1 MCRCE
6 AGNIEDAELSADVR
20 KNIMRYRSLTG
31 QTLGKSQSV
40 IKRKGQITP
49 LDPVAIGSDSLRP
62 VSSSVATLGEPE
74 YFPAMYRIPS
84 NTCNAAVSFETIS
97 GGVMFCHR
105 GNNPPAW
112 NKSARASAVYI
123 QGSS

>member
-1 MCRCE
+1 MNETASDNAVSIAYRPDVGEVPVCE
-6 AGNIEDAELSADVR
+6 QALESVSRHRFVVPRED
-20 KNIMRYRSLTG
+20 
-31 QTLGKSQSV
+31 
-40 IKRKGQITP
+40 
-49 LDPVAIGSDSLRP
+49 DSLRP

-84 NTCNAAVSFETIS
+84 NTCKAAVSFETIS

-123 QGSS
+123 KGSSSVSL

>member
-1 MCRCE
+1 M
-6 AGNIEDAELSADVR
+6 
-20 KNIMRYRSLTG
+20 
-31 QTLGKSQSV
+31 
-40 IKRKGQITP
+40 IKRKDQNP
-49 LDPVAIGSDSLRP
+49 PFNPFSAGSDSLRP

-74 YFPAMYRIPS
+74 YFPAIYRIPS
-84 NTCNAAVSFETIS
+84 NTCKAAVSFETIS

-123 QGSS
+123 KGSSCVGSA